1 MKDNP
6 EVKLTP
12 YLWFTLFELL
22 MQGSGRGWKKISTN
36 HLAELL
42 GISQQSASRHL
53 SLLEK
58 IGLISRKKDSRGSKI
73 QITNGGMNSLGEVYY
88 TLRRQFEEEEEL
100 YFEGTVF
107 SGMYQGRYYITQEGY
122 HGQIRKKLGFDPYP
136 GTLNIKLTTDYDIK
150 SLSELET
157 YPAIMLEAF
166 KDESRTFGPVKC
178 YPAIINNRVKG
189 AVIYAMRSH
198 YGSSVLEIIS
208 STFLRRRLNLKDGN
222 KVKVEI
228 LILP

>member
-1 MKDNP
+1 
-6 EVKLTP
+6 
-12 YLWFTLFELL
+12 
-22 MQGSGRGWKKISTN
+22 MQGSGKCWKKISTN

-136 GTLNIKLTTDYDIK
+136 GTLNLRLEEPYLSQRRKLEGLPTIVLDGFKVEDR
-150 SLSELET
+150 
-157 YPAIMLEAF
+157 AF
-166 KDESRTFGPVKC
+166 GGAKC
-178 YPAIINNRVKG
+178 YRLVINNEIEG
-189 AVIYAMRSH
+189 ALIIADRTSYDQTVMEVI
-198 YGSSVLEIIS
+198 SSVNLREYFKLE
-208 STFLRRRLNLKDGN
+208 DGDS
-222 KVKVEI
+222 VK
-228 LILP
+228 LSFTGSRFSYAKSQ